1 MTANPRKG
9 RQTRHT
15 GRLTVRG
22 VPVRVPRTWLSI
34 AAVLAGISINLTTP
48 DGTRSEL
55 IGWYSAAALVVIG
68 SIASLLGHEIAHDI
82 VARRRG
88 TRLHRFE
95 MSAMGALTDEA
106 FPPENPADDAIV
118 AAIGPTVS
126 LGIGALLGFGWWLL
140 LGDSLVATALGALS
154 VVNLALGII
163 TILPGYPTDGGRI
176 LRAFLWYLSDDLI
189 SATQIVSIYGQIIGF
204 GIVLSGLLLLAL
216 GDTWSVAAAWLL
228 FAYWSI
234 SQSARQSLAL
244 TLLREGGRRVTVDEA
259 GLGFSRRIAGERTID
274 AALDEILQS
283 VESGPLLVQQDG
295 AIVGLVSLENIRRV
309 PRISWDTVTVGQ
321 IASPLDD
328 IPRAGGEWT
337 LIDILDLVD
346 DSATNVALI
355 VAGEHIVGAVD
366 RNLIHA
372 RIRAQLRRP
381 RMELPRRGAR

>member
-9 RQTRHT
+9 RQPRHA

-22 VPVRVPRTWLSI
+22 VPVRVPRTWLFI
-34 AAVLAGISINLTTP
+34 AAVLTGISINLTTP
-48 DGTRSEL
+48 DGTQAEL
-55 IGWYSAAALVVIG
+55 IRWYSATAVIVIG

-88 TRLHRFE
+88 TRLHRLDL
-95 MSAMGALTDEA
+95 SAMGALTDEA
-106 FPPENPADDAIV
+106 FPPERPDDDAVV
-118 AAIGPTVS
+118 AAIGPAVS
-126 LGIGALLGFGWWLL
+126 FAAGALLGAVWWLL
-140 LGDSLVATALGALS
+140 PRDSLPATVLGPLA
-154 VVNLALGII
+154 VVNLALGGL

-189 SATQIVSIYGQIIGF
+189 SATKIVSIYGQIIGF

-228 FAYWSI
+228 FTYWSV

-259 GLGFSRRIAGERTID
+259 GLGISRRIAGDRTID
-274 AALDEILQS
+274 ATLDEILQS

-321 IASPLDD
+321 IASPIDD

-346 DSATNVALI
+346 ESASNVALI
-355 VAGEHIVGAVD
+355 VTGDHIVGAVD
-366 RNLIHA
+366 RNLIYA
-372 RIRAQLRRP
+372 RIREHLRRP
-381 RMELPRRGAR
+381 RMDLPRRRAR